1 MRSLLLLLC
10 SSLLTMA
17 TCVNGQ
23 FYADCPDDINYVR
36 GSAFEGNLDALLSSL
51 PAAAAASSGFAKNTT
66 GAAPDQ
72 VYGLAQCRAD
82 VDAVD
87 CRACLDSSVQKMA
100 GKCAGK
106 KRAILL
112 YDACLLRHADES
124 FFGAVDTSLWFVV
137 NYPQTSAQPELLRS
151 RLRALMSSLTA
162 KAAYESPRMFAA
174 GAVEL
179 TRVVNI
185 YGMVQC
191 TRDLAGDDCSRCLA
205 TAVAYIPQCCDGKE
219 AGQVVYRSCSIR
231 FDVTPFYNVQAVEV
245 AMSPVPAQGG
255 GPINGR
261 DHSVAGSDG
270 TNHWVRTAL
279 LASIPIAATLL
290 LLLLGATAYLCMR
303 NRKQHKHVK
312 VAFAKQGNEVDM
324 RSSDPLLY
332 DLSTLRAATDN
343 FSKNNKLGEG
353 GFGPV
358 YKGTLPN
365 GQEIAVKRLSATSQ
379 QGQLEM
385 KNEIVLVAKLQH
397 RNLVR
402 LLGCCIDK
410 DEMILVYEFL
420 PSKSLDKIIF
430 DPTRQQELNWGQRFK
445 IIEGIGRGLLY
456 LHRDSRLTI
465 IHRDLKASNVLL
477 DADLNPKIS
486 DFGLAKLFN
495 KASSVANTNCIAGTY
510 GYMAPEY
517 ALHGVF
523 SAKSDVFSFGVLV
536 IEIVTG
542 RRNAVAQDSG
552 PSEDYDDL
560 LTLVWRHWS
569 SGTVAQLLDGYPAE
583 GRRPDEMLRCVHVG
597 LLCVQEDPQ
606 LRPGMASVVVML
618 NSRSTMLPAPTAPAL
633 ASTGR
638 AVTITAGELGGS
650 TGREPMAIAWE
661 QSNG

>member
-23 FYADCPDDINYVR
+23 FYADCPDDINYGR

-66 GAAPDQ
+66 GAVPDE

-137 NYPQTSAQPELLRS
+137 NYPQNSAQPELLRS

-162 KAAYESPRMFAA
+162 KAAYGSPRMFAA
-174 GAVEL
+174 GDVEL

-191 TRDLAGDDCSRCLA
+191 TRDLAGDDCSSCLA

-231 FDVTPFYNVQAVEV
+231 FDVTPFYNVQAVEA

-270 TNHWVRTAL
+270 TNHRVRTAL

-290 LLLLGATAYLCMR
+290 LLLLGATAYLCTG
-303 NRKQHKHVK
+303 NRKPHKHVMA
-312 VAFAKQGNEVDM
+312 AFARDE
-324 RSSDPLLY
+324 
-332 DLSTLRAATDN
+332 
-343 FSKNNKLGEG
+343 
-353 GFGPV
+353 
-358 YKGTLPN
+358 GTLPN

-385 KNEIVLVAKLQH
+385 KNEVVLVAKLQH

-465 IHRDLKASNVLL
+465 IHRDPKASNVLL

-486 DFGLAKLFN
+486 DLGRR
-495 KASSVANTNCIAGTY
+495 SSLTRLQA

-523 SAKSDVFSFGVLV
+523 SAKSDVFSYGVLV

-560 LTLVWRHWS
+560 LTLFGGTGATGAWRSCWTAARRR
-569 SGTVAQLLDGYPAE
+569 GG
-583 GRRPDEMLRCVHVG
+583 GRTRC
-597 LLCVQEDPQ
+597 
-606 LRPGMASVVVML
+606 
-618 NSRSTMLPAPTAPAL
+618 
-633 ASTGR
+633 
-638 AVTITAGELGGS
+638 
-650 TGREPMAIAWE
+650 
-661 QSNG
+661 